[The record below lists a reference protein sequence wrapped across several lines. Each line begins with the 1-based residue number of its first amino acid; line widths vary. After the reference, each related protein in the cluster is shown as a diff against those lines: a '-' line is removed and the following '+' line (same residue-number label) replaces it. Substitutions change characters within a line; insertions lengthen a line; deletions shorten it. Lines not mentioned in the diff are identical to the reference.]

1 MGLRKRNFNI
11 MGGLLKNLI
20 FRRSVPEKP
29 IYRVELPKK
38 AAWIISRFKEGL
50 AKKRGGRKVFLR
62 VGKGETLVHTM
73 LYGYPPV
80 LYFFQNHLF

>member
-1 MGLRKRNFNI
+1 MGLRKRNCNV
-11 MGGLLKNLI
+11 MGGSLKNLI

-38 AAWIISRFKEGL
+38 AAWIISRFKRGL
-50 AKKRGGRKVFLR
+50 AKKRGGRRVFLR
-62 VGKGETLVHTM
+62 VGRGETLVHTM